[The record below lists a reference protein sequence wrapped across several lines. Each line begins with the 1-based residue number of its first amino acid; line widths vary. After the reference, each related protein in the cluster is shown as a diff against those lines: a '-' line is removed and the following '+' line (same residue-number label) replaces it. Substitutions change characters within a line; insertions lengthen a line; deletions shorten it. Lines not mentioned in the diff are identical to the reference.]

1 MLGGASGAS
10 YIHAVMSG
18 RPTRLINPV
27 VIFMHGTASF
37 RIASGTVSTIWS
49 SRGFVVLSADY
60 PGLMLADQLCSAGC
74 GCPASG
80 NADYPGDFKLQ
91 MDALKAPSGEI
102 AFLAGHV
109 DMNHVGF
116 SGHSVGGCT
125 VAAQAAASGA
135 EVVVPLSSA
144 APMTAGASL
153 KSTMFISGMSDT
165 VFTYGTG
172 AGLGNI
178 VCPGATGSV
187 TDAYNA
193 SGGPPVKKRLVGVT
207 NGGHLTPT
215 DLCQKNA
222 DGNNAIQ
229 VLHNHHYCGVDAVA
243 IVGLPT
249 LFDCG
254 ANNFDWQTGV
264 KDVAYASTAAFE
276 ETLTCQDRS
285 AAFANIQTAQP
296 SIGDFKEAK

>member
-1 MLGGASGAS
+1 MPA
-10 YIHAVMSG
+10 G
-18 RPTRLINPV
+18 R
-27 VIFMHGTASF
+27 
-37 RIASGTVSTIWS
+37 
-49 SRGFVVLSADY
+49 
-60 PGLMLADQLCSAGC
+60 
-74 GCPASG
+74 
-80 NADYPGDFKLQ
+80 
-91 MDALKAPSGEI
+91 
-102 AFLAGHV
+102 
-109 DMNHVGF
+109 
-116 SGHSVGGCT
+116 
-125 VAAQAAASGA
+125 
-135 EVVVPLSSA
+135 
-144 APMTAGASL
+144 
-153 KSTMFISGMSDT
+153 
-165 VFTYGTG
+165 
-172 AGLGNI
+172 
-178 VCPGATGSV
+178 
-187 TDAYNA
+187 
-193 SGGPPVKKRLVGVT
+193 
-207 NGGHLTPT
+207 TPT